1 MRATVRLPKALSSA
15 LLPLL
20 GAAVLA
26 GCGGGGMG
34 TSSMGSPT
42 AMGNSSMGMPCSMMD
57 MSMNCA
63 SPGVTMMAPVSP
75 VNRSVTLS
83 ATVSAASGDMITAV
97 NFLVDGAEIGAN
109 TGRPY
114 TISWDSTTVSDGLHT
129 IRAQVT
135 DTMDRTTTSAAINVQ
150 VLNNPTFTVA
160 LSPTQLIPAPPAGA
174 SGTASLSAHLGSGSL
189 AGTVTLSGVTASAVS
204 INEGFAGDSGS
215 TLVTLTASGSG
226 GEWQVPPGT
235 LLTADQVSALMRGGV
250 YVLAVSSARPTGEV
264 RGQITPANVMVT
276 FSSMAGTQEVPPV
289 SIAASGTAATT
300 VDASANT
307 LTMHVH
313 TAGIGDAMA
322 GQIDTGAMGATGA
335 TLAVLEKDSV
345 DPGHWSAQLVPIAA
359 EDVTNFEAADW
370 YVNIA
375 TPTEPQGA
383 IRGQIAAPTR

>member
-1 MRATVRLPKALSSA
+1 
-15 LLPLL
+15 
-20 GAAVLA
+20 
-26 GCGGGGMG
+26 
-34 TSSMGSPT
+34 
-42 AMGNSSMGMPCSMMD
+42 
-57 MSMNCA
+57 
-63 SPGVTMMAPVSP
+63 
-75 VNRSVTLS
+75 
-83 ATVSAASGDMITAV
+83 MITAV
-97 NFLVDGAEIGAN
+97 NFLVDGAEIGAS

-114 TISWDSTTVSDGLHT
+114 TISWDSTTVSDGPHT

-135 DTMDRTTTSAAINVQ
+135 DTMDRTATSAAVNVQ
-150 VLNNPTFTVA
+150 VLNNPTFTVG

-215 TLVTLTASGSG
+215 ALVTLTASGTA
-226 GEWQVPPGT
+226 GEWQVPAGT
-235 LLTADQVSALMRGGV
+235 LLTADQVSALMRGGMH
-250 YVLAVSSARPTGEV
+250 VLAVSAARPSGEV

-300 VDASANT
+300 VDAAANT

-322 GQIDTGAMGATGA
+322 GQVDTGAMGATGA
-335 TLAVLEKDSV
+335 SLAVLGKDGV
-345 DPGHWSAQLVPIAA
+345 DPGHWSAQLVAIGA
-359 EDVTNFEAADW
+359 EDVANFEAADW

-375 TPTEPQGA
+375 TPTEPKGA
-383 IRGQIAAPTR
+383 IRGQIAAPAH